1 MTNAYIVITP
11 DSGITGTIVNIN
23 GYSFA
28 AFAAIT
34 VTFEGNSKNFT
45 ADGSGNFTGTLTTI
59 ASTYDDNAVIATDG
73 VNMAQAYF
81 KLLPAPEYCTIE
93 DIADWLSID
102 ITENSNPSIRQ
113 VTKWILQNQETFDY
127 LTGHTWQANKSY
139 YHDQNNVWSQYHWG
153 RGMPIYLKHRFVQ
166 PYDDTQGDTFEIW
179 DGQQWQLQP
188 SNDNNFIY
196 FDEQKGIAYIRGY
209 LYTVMVDNRF
219 RIKYRYGG
227 NNEGNRAVP
236 RDITKAL
243 TLMTCR
249 DLISRDFK
257 FSQVA
262 YGAEGSVPK
271 NTIMQQWQNEID
283 KIIWAHSEIHT
294 II

>member
-1 MTNAYIVITP
+1 MTTAYIVISP
-11 DSGITGTIVNIN
+11 DTGILGSTFSIN
-23 GYSFA
+23 GYSFST
-28 AFAAIT
+28 FAAIT
-34 VTFEGNSKNFT
+34 VTFQGTTTNFT
-45 ADGSGNFTGTLTTI
+45 SDGSGNFSGTLTV
-59 ASTYDDNAVIATDG
+59 ALSAYDDNAVIASDG
-73 VNMAQAYF
+73 VNIAQALF
-81 KLLPAPEYCTIE
+81 KFLPSPEYCTIE

-102 ITENSNPSIRQ
+102 ITENTNPNIRQ
-113 VTKWILQNQETFDY
+113 VTKWILNNQETFDY
-127 LTGHTWQANKSY
+127 LTGHTWQANKFY

-153 RGMPIYLKHRFVQ
+153 RGMPIYLKHRFIQ
-166 PYDDTQGDTFEIW
+166 PYDETQGDTFEIW

-188 SNDNNFIY
+188 SDNNNFIY

-219 RIKYRYGG
+219 RIKFRYGG
-227 NNEGNRAVP
+227 NNEGYRAVP

-249 DLISRDFK
+249 DIVSRDFK

-271 NTIMQQWQNEID
+271 ATIMQQWQNEID
-283 KIIWAHSEIHT
+283 KIIWAHSELQVVI
-294 II
+294 